1 MDTLS
6 LRTYP
11 ARILVS
17 TLLLLAL
24 LQGCTGGGERAEEQL
39 RHVDSVMVI
48 LTEVQKNLSRIQQ
61 KEAVVERLSTD
72 MEKRGEKT
80 PEQVGK
86 DIYASI
92 RFIDST
98 LEASRK
104 LISRLEEEN
113 KNSSYR
119 LRSVDRLVVEL
130 KGAVDVKDREIRE
143 LKAEVQRLD
152 TEVSRLLETVDVLD
166 EFILEQEDD
175 RSSVYY
181 IVGSYD
187 ELRKKGVLVRSSNPL
202 VTMFE
207 RDYRLA
213 PDFDLTLFNRVDVL
227 ETKDLFF
234 EKSPDE
240 LRIVTPHTTASYELV
255 GGGNSSLLLI
265 RDQTEFWKKSRCL
278 VIVTDD

>member
-1 MDTLS
+1 M
-6 LRTYP
+6 
-11 ARILVS
+11 LVS
-17 TLLLLAL
+17 TVLLLVF
-24 LQGCTGGGERAEEQL
+24 LQGCSGGGEPAEEQL

-72 MEKRGEKT
+72 IEKRQEKT

-92 RFIDST
+92 LFIDST

-143 LKAEVQRLD
+143 LKTEVQRLD

-181 IVGSYD
+181 IAGSYD
-187 ELRKKGVLVRSSNPL
+187 ELRKKGIFVRSSNPL

-213 PDFDLTLFNRVDVL
+213 PDFDLALFNRVDVL

-234 EKSPDE
+234 EKPSDE
-240 LRIVTPHTTASYELV
+240 LRIVTPHTTTSYEFV

-265 RDQTEFWKKSRCL
+265 RDQKEFWKKSRCL
-278 VIVTDD
+278 IIVTDD